1 MEKVTIIGAGLA
13 GSEACYQLIKRGI
26 PVRLIEMRPKVS
38 SPAHRSDR
46 FAELVCSNSL
56 RSDSLNN
63 AVGILKE
70 EMRQLDS
77 LIMRC
82 ADEHRVPA
90 GSALAVD
97 RDGFAQA
104 VSDTLKHHSLVE
116 VVYEEVDHI
125 MDGPVIIAS
134 GPLTSQKLA
143 ASIQEYT
150 HEDYFHF
157 YDAAAPIIE
166 KDSINFDKA
175 YIKSRYDKGE
185 AAYINCPMNKEEF
198 EAFYDALIHAQTAE
212 LHEFEKETYFEGC
225 MPFEEMA
232 RRGKKTLL
240 FGPMKPVGLECPDG
254 TLPYAVVQLRQDNAV
269 ASLYNVV
276 GFQTHLKWGEQKR
289 ILSMIPGLENVSIVR
304 YGVMHRNSYL
314 CAPKVLRPTYQHIT
328 RDDLF
333 FAGQLTGVEGYVE
346 SAASGLLAGL
356 NMANIMKGKAPVVL
370 PDTCVIGSMAN
381 YITHASAS
389 YFQPMNANFG
399 IMRLEGKVKKKDRKE
414 AFAKQALDVV
424 ASYKESFVE

>member
-104 VSDTLKHHSLVE
+104 VSDTLKQHPLVE

-304 YGVMHRNSYL
+304 YGVMHRDSYL